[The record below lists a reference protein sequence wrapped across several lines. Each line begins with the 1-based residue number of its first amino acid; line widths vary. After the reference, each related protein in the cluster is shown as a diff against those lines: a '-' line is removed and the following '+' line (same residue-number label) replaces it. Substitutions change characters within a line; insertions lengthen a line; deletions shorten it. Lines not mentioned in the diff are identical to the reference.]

1 MKKSFN
7 DPVIKFFISVLGLF
21 VIFFIL
27 KELQHIFIP
36 LVIAYFM
43 FFFFEPLND
52 YLEAKKIPIALIIF
66 VDLFL
71 TLSLFYGISRVV
83 IDSFMRFG
91 AQLPQYEQKLEHIIS
106 SAAVSLGLKNR
117 ILTHFDISKI
127 LKSIDI
133 GDLAS
138 GIFSSTLSIV
148 ASMFLVMF
156 FFIFINTGHNK
167 IFEAIRMRYVEREI
181 KSSLKKMK
189 KEKKLGIVQDAI
201 AFNEKEYFE
210 TMTIQRELT
219 LKKTF
224 KEITEQ
230 VQRYIITKLLISMS
244 LGLLVGIILR
254 LFGVEFYIIW
264 AAFAML
270 LNFIP
275 NIGSVFAVIMPALMA
290 LVQFGSFGYAAIVAA
305 VIIVVQ
311 NIIGN
316 ILEPKIFGDRLGLNP
331 LVILLSLLI
340 WGYIWGI
347 VGMLLSVPLTAMVKI
362 VLSNSKSRNIRF
374 ITNLMSN

>member
-1 MKKSFN
+1 MKKSLN
-7 DPVIKFFISVLGLF
+7 DPVVKFFISVLGLF

-27 KELQHIFIP
+27 KELQHIFVP
-36 LVIAYFM
+36 LVIAYFL

-52 YLEAKKIPIALIIF
+52 FLESKKIPLPIVIF
-66 VDLFL
+66 IDLFL
-71 TLSLFYGISRVV
+71 TVSLFYGISKIV
-83 IDSFMRFG
+83 IDAFMQFG
-91 AQLPQYEQKLEHIIS
+91 AQLPQYEKKLNYIIS
-106 SAAVSLGLKNR
+106 TSSASLGLKNKL
-117 ILTHFDISKI
+117 LTHFDISKI
-127 LKSIDI
+127 LKTVDI
-133 GDLAS
+133 GDLA
-138 GIFSSTLSIV
+138 GGVLSSTLSIV
-148 ASMFLVMF
+148 GSMFLILF

-167 IFEAIRMRYVEREI
+167 IFEAIRMRYVEREV

-189 KEKKLGIVQDAI
+189 KEKKIGIVPDTLT
-201 AFNEKEYFE
+201 FNEKEYYE
-210 TMTIQRELT
+210 TMTIHREVT

-230 VQRYIITKLLISMS
+230 LQRYIITKLLISLS
-244 LGLLVGIILR
+244 VGLLVGIILR
-254 LFGVEFYIIW
+254 LFGIEFYIIW
-264 AAFAML
+264 AVFATL

-275 NIGSVFAVIMPALMA
+275 NIGSVFAVILPSLMA
-290 LVQFGSFGYAAIVAA
+290 LVQYGSFGYAAVVAA

-347 VGMLLSVPLTAMVKI
+347 VGMLLSVPLTAIVKI
-362 VLSNSKSRNIRF
+362 ILSNSKSQNLRF